1 MENLLETI
9 DFGDESGDTA
19 ESSELAAYF
28 VEQSMFKKFVDPKH
42 KILIATAKKGVGKSA
57 LIQWLAY
64 RLGLDNKEA
73 IVIKCR
79 GADLTRGQFGL
90 TTDLLTPNEYIRD
103 WMVRICT
110 TVNRRLAQDINF
122 AWSDDRMA
130 LIEAAEIDGYK
141 SRNLVGCL
149 ADRLAKFIP
158 LGEPKK
164 IGITNQLEV
173 LRRAQNGNVSV
184 WILIDDLDAT
194 FQSTENEL
202 LNLSTF
208 FSACRYLA
216 ADLKD
221 IHFRVTMRTDIWP
234 VIRRY
239 DEALDKVEQYV
250 TSIVWDADDFRQLL
264 AKRIEAQISKVGTN
278 KKRQYAH
285 IQDAELDLINQ
296 VFVERMQWGSNSDD
310 DDNLEAA
317 PIRTVHS
324 HKIIYTLSYGRP
336 RWAIQLCKAAQKDAI
351 RLRNDRIGRNNIDN
365 VWGYYGSKRID
376 DLVAEHKHQCKEINE
391 LINSFRGASRLMHK
405 NELMVWINNRVLTHL
420 KPRIDGRQTG
430 SPVDVAQFLFKI
442 GFLQARSDEKSGN
455 YEHYGFDQ
463 MPDFLTS
470 RTNDDF
476 GVQWEIHPC
485 YRNALDIKQINKSQ
499 RIKMG
504 LIRPKNPSR

>member
-1 MENLLETI
+1 MENFLEKI
-9 DFGDESGDTA
+9 DFGDESGDIVD
-19 ESSELAAYF
+19 SSELAAYF

-42 KILIATAKKGVGKSA
+42 RILIATAKKGVGKSA

-64 RLGLDNKEA
+64 RLSLDFKDA

-79 GADLTRGQFGL
+79 GADLTRSQFSL
-90 TTDLLTPNEYIRD
+90 TTELLTPNEYIRD

-110 TVNRRLAQDINF
+110 MVNRRLAQNINF
-122 AWSDDRMA
+122 AWSDDKVS

-149 ADRLAKFIP
+149 ADRLAKLIP
-158 LGEPKK
+158 YGEPQK
-164 IGITNQLEV
+164 IGIINQPEL
-173 LRRAQNGNVSV
+173 LRRAQTGKVSV

-194 FQSTENEL
+194 FQNTENEL

-221 IHFRVTMRTDIWP
+221 INFRVTMRTDVWP
-234 VIRRY
+234 IIRRY

-250 TSIVWDADDFRQLL
+250 TSIVWDANDFRQLL
-264 AKRIEAQISKVGTN
+264 AKRIETQLPKGQSP

-285 IQDAELDLINQ
+285 IQDSELDLINQ
-296 VFVERMQWGSNSDD
+296 VFVERMQWGSNADD
-310 DDNLEAA
+310 DDTSEVA
-317 PIRTVHS
+317 PIRTVYS

-351 RLRNDRIGRNNIDN
+351 RLRDARIGRNNIDN
-365 VWGYYGSKRID
+365 VWGDYGSKRID
-376 DLVAEHKHQCKEINE
+376 DLVAEHKHQCREINE

-405 NELMVWINNRVLTHL
+405 NELMTWINNRILAHL
-420 KPRIDGRQTG
+420 KPRINNRLVG
-430 SPVDVAQFLFKI
+430 SPVEVAQYLFQI
-442 GFLQARSDEKSGN
+442 GFLQARSEETSGN
-455 YEHYGFDQ
+455 YEHYSFDQ
-463 MPDFLTS
+463 MSDFLTS

-485 YRNALDIKQINKSQ
+485 YRQALDIKQINKSQ

-504 LIRPKNPSR
+504 LIRPKNPRR